1 MTATFADYVAQ
12 QDARNTIQLNVTK
25 WTLMLCDALKQNYID
40 YSIKSHN
47 RFLENLEGI
56 TDAQESYHLSCIEE
70 LLEGITDSEKSYHLT
85 CIEELKDGKCDYEF
99 IIESGRK
106 YHKIIMV
113 IDNGPDRSPSRS
125 VHAFI
130 DKKTGEVYKSA
141 SWKSPAKG
149 VRYDL
154 RIIEQREWLL
164 QNADWASSYLY
175 AK

>member
-1 MTATFADYVAQ
+1 MTATFADYTAQ

-25 WTLMLCDALKQNYID
+25 WTLMLCDALKQNFID
-40 YSIKSHN
+40 YSIKNSQK
-47 RFLENLEGI
+47 FLKEVFDDYWQNYY
-56 TDAQESYHLSCIEE
+56 QEAIE
-70 LLEGITDSEKSYHLT
+70 K
-85 CIEELKDGKCDYEF
+85 LKNGECNYDF

-106 YHKIIMV
+106 YHKVIMV
-113 IDNGPDRSPSRS
+113 IDNGAGCSPSRS
-125 VHAFI
+125 VHCFI
-130 DKKTGEVYKSA
+130 DKKTGEIYKSA

-175 AK
+175 AR

>member
-1 MTATFADYVAQ
+1 MPYNSLISKRLMTATFADYVAQ

-25 WTLMLCDALKQNYID
+25 WSMMLCDALKDNAPDGYD
-40 YSIKSHN
+40 Y
-47 RFLENLEGI
+47 
-56 TDAQESYHLSCIEE
+56 
-70 LLEGITDSEKSYHLT
+70 
-85 CIEELKDGKCDYEF
+85 
-99 IIESGRK
+99 IIESGSK

-113 IDNGPDRSPSRS
+113 DDSVRKNRS
-125 VHAFI
+125 VHAFV

-154 RIIEQREWLL
+154 RLIEEREWLL
-164 QNADWASSYLY
+164 ENADWAGGYLY

>member
-25 WTLMLCDALKQNYID
+25 WTLMLCDALKDNAPDEYD
-40 YSIKSHN
+40 Y
-47 RFLENLEGI
+47 
-56 TDAQESYHLSCIEE
+56 
-70 LLEGITDSEKSYHLT
+70 
-85 CIEELKDGKCDYEF
+85 

-113 IDNGPDRSPSRS
+113 DGSVRKNRS
-125 VHAFI
+125 VHAFV

-141 SWKSPAKG
+141 GWKSPAKG

-154 RIIEQREWLL
+154 RLIEQREWLL
-164 QNADWASSYLY
+164 ENADWAGGYLY
-175 AK
+175 VK